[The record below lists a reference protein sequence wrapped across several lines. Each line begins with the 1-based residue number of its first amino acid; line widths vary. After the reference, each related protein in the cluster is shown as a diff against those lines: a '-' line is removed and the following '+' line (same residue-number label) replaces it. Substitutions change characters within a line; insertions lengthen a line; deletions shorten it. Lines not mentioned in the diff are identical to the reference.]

1 MSIHIQTIPIPFGMD
16 PTTYF
21 MSIAGPGA
29 KAVKATTTVTDYDL
43 MQDILANSTIGF
55 KSKRD
60 LMDFQNRCSMFFED
74 NGRTIDIT
82 FIGHFTNQEVNKFIS
97 GLNREF
103 NQSMGYS
110 TNNLNQ
116 YNNTGDELRK
126 EKQRKEKERKKR
138 EKQNKINSQK
148 RKQKIEPIKIEK
160 DKYETPEVIEDKTED
175 IIIEETVIP
184 ENQFIISSNLK
195 EKSIINQVLN
205 ESYVGY
211 NSKEELEKFRNI
223 GKISFNKTINGTYD
237 FVFTG
242 DYDEEEA
249 KKYVKNI
256 SDEYAL
262 KVQEQTYL
270 KLIEK
275 IKKEKLNLES
285 EIVDSED
292 SIILTLNI

>member
-1 MSIHIQTIPIPFGMD
+1 M
-16 PTTYF
+16 
-21 MSIAGPGA
+21 
-29 KAVKATTTVTDYDL
+29 
-43 MQDILANSTIGF
+43 
-55 KSKRD
+55 
-60 LMDFQNRCSMFFED
+60 
-74 NGRTIDIT
+74 
-82 FIGHFTNQEVNKFIS
+82 
-97 GLNREF
+97 
-103 NQSMGYS
+103 
-110 TNNLNQ
+110 
-116 YNNTGDELRK
+116 
-126 EKQRKEKERKKR
+126 
-138 EKQNKINSQK
+138 
-148 RKQKIEPIKIEK
+148 
-160 DKYETPEVIEDKTED
+160 
-175 IIIEETVIP
+175 
-184 ENQFIISSNLK
+184 
-195 EKSIINQVLN
+195 
-205 ESYVGY
+205 GY